1 MTEENRNGRTET
13 MADVNHVHP
22 HADRGAMTQLF
33 SRGQVATDG
42 GDDEESTTKTM
53 AEISHEPP
61 TGAADSAGVFERGH
75 EYRVQYR

>member
-33 SRGQVATDG
+33 GRGQVATDG
-42 GDDEESTTKTM
+42 GDDESETEAMADVQHTAPRGAGDST
-53 AEISHEPP
+53 S
-61 TGAADSAGVFERGH
+61 VFERGH